1 MSLNGLDNSEVLD
14 AFQAAGAEPG
24 GWFLLKYT
32 SRDQVELLSTGVGG
46 IVELRTS
53 IEEYDDESPLY
64 GYIKYRR
71 RNVVLKYLPEDSS
84 RLIQA
89 RVAVHFNFVCER
101 FSPYHTIFEFDSAT
115 ALTDTKLS
123 AACSLHTA
131 SGSTASSTSSRKK
144 RLVEIAEEDEDDQ
157 PASKRKSVTADAL
170 PPKTPIEPS
179 WNLDPVTLNA
189 DLASSPEQSKFSA
202 QDTTEPPT
210 FIGVDGRPST
220 SDSHDRSLSS
230 SSSYPHGKPKVKL
243 GPRPSLDVNV
253 RPQTAGNFRPVS
265 AIPAGYKLF
274 GKGGKRTKSRES
286 NNLVSPQEEIASMDF
301 GVAEGD
307 DASKENTDPA
317 LTSSETALKPTKKI
331 SPEKAR
337 LKKAMQLREKKRLA
351 AEKAAQEQGDN
362 VAPDVVEAEAEPA
375 EHVHVDNV
383 ESIKSAADHGHGP
396 VETLASETTDVF
408 VDAHS
413 NTSLADQ
420 ASEATATDSH
430 PPSPALGDS
439 ETAHSTRASSISENT
454 EETIQEKEEA
464 GETTPQQKEADALA
478 EVAALPEKDLTHMT
492 TQDHIK
498 ATEVALFGSS
508 SLDADATE
516 EPVAIPISR
525 FSTNNSASLPV
536 EEPAE
541 PSTDKDKEGAKE
553 EEQHAGEPVG
563 QAVPPQ
569 VSAQDLLAA
578 TRAAAEP
585 CIETS
590 TAEPIQSPLST
601 DALAT
606 FGETV
611 SLDAKSEIKESTTEA
626 KAQESSI
633 ALSEKEAA
641 EPEEK
646 TAESKKETAESKKE
660 TNESKK
666 ETNESKKETNE
677 IEKEKRK
684 GLVEPIQ
691 TTGID
696 KQVNQNRTSTATAV
710 LEVADA
716 KSTMIATPVT
726 PVTPEG
732 GLAALPLS
740 TKTTPQPFAVRTVSN
755 PVRSSLMPPPDASQS
770 SARSMSS
777 GAAYLHKITQQQQT
791 NTNLA
796 SKSNVGSSISQRIK
810 ALEMLSA
817 SSGTETRPVSRE
829 RPQSTFFSVKKSEPL
844 RAPSVIERAS
854 SLRMATPPS
863 RDGSDSSPETG
874 RPQRGRSGSISNRL
888 SMFQPSPDSSRGAPE
903 SISVTAKIVRDPEQH
918 MKEPP
923 RDASGFNPLDL
934 KQSPLFVSHQ
944 KPTQDISTASIDTSI
959 DSFKDDAR
967 RASVNIVRG
976 LMKDKQTTS
985 ADSVSARSPPPAN
998 GSFSPRMS
1006 FSSRR
1011 STGKESEEAQS
1022 SDQND
1027 HSASEDKSTDNKLSR
1042 ASRFMRRLSNLSGT
1056 RSKTNLTPT
1065 LKSPLAHN
1073 EDQRAEAF
1081 RPSTTGTSPWI
1092 VTYLGDVNVQ
1102 FPDNLLWKRR
1112 NICIDSQGFLV
1123 LSALPAPSSRA
1134 AQGTKRYHLSEF
1146 RPPYCPDVEVQE
1158 LPNSVVLDFIEGT
1171 SLQLACEDRAGQV
1184 SVLNDL
1190 SDAHSKH
1197 AAQFGQ

>member
-46 IVELRTS
+46 IVELRTR

-210 FIGVDGRPST
+210 FIGVDERPST

-230 SSSYPHGKPKVKL
+230 SSSYPYGKPKVKL

-362 VAPDVVEAEAEPA
+362 VAPDIVEAEAEPA
-375 EHVHVDNV
+375 EHVHINNV

-396 VETLASETTDVF
+396 VEALASETTDVF

-478 EVAALPEKDLTHMT
+478 EVAALPEKDVTHMT

-541 PSTDKDKEGAKE
+541 PSTDEDKEGAKE
-553 EEQHAGEPVG
+553 GEQQEQHAGEPVG
-563 QAVPPQ
+563 QAVTPQ

-585 CIETS
+585 CVETS

-646 TAESKKETAESKKE
+646 TAESKKETTEP
-660 TNESKK
+660 
-666 ETNESKKETNE
+666 
-677 IEKEKRK
+677 EKEKRK

-726 PVTPEG
+726 PVTPEV
-732 GLAALPLS
+732 GLAALPLC

-777 GAAYLHKITQQQQT
+777 GAAFLHKITQQQQT

-903 SISVTAKIVRDPEQH
+903 SISVTAKIVRDPEH

-1027 HSASEDKSTDNKLSR
+1027 SHSASEDKSTDNKLSR

-1092 VTYLGDVNVQ
+1092 VSYLGDVNVQ

-1158 LPNSVVLDFIEGT
+1158 LPNSVVLDFVEGT

>member
-1 MSLNGLDNSEVLD
+1 MSLNGLDEPQVTE
-14 AFQAAGAEPG
+14 AFQTAAAEPG

-32 SRDQVELLSTGVGG
+32 SRDEVQLLSTGAGG
-46 IVELRTS
+46 IAELRTS
-53 IEEYDDESPLY
+53 IEEYDEDSPLY

-101 FSPYHTIFEFDSAT
+101 FSPYDTVFEIDSAT

-170 PPKTPIEPS
+170 PPKTPVDPN
-179 WNLDPVTLNA
+179 WNRNPVTLNA

-202 QDTTEPPT
+202 QDTAEPPT
-210 FIGVDGRPST
+210 FVGADERPST

-230 SSSYPHGKPKVKL
+230 SSSYPYGKPKVKL
-243 GPRPSLDVNV
+243 GPRPSLDVNI

-274 GKGGKRTKSRES
+274 GKGGKRNKSRES
-286 NNLVSPQEEIASMDF
+286 NNLVSPQEEIAALDF
-301 GVAEGD
+301 GVAPEVD
-307 DASKENTDPA
+307 DATKENTDPTLA
-317 LTSSETALKPTKKI
+317 PSSSQTTLKPAKKI

-351 AEKAAQEQGDN
+351 AQKVAQEGDD
-362 VAPDVVEAEAEPA
+362 AATPTDTIEAETEEETVEDAPLGDDDLSQAAGGPSPEETPA
-375 EHVHVDNV
+375 RE
-383 ESIKSAADHGHGP
+383 AAD
-396 VETLASETTDVF
+396 LYA
-408 VDAHS
+408 DAQS

-430 PPSPALGDS
+430 PASPALEDS
-439 ETAHSTRASSISENT
+439 ETADSTKASSISDAT
-454 EETIQEKEEA
+454 DETVHEKEEA

-478 EVAALPEKDLTHMT
+478 RVAALPDKDLTHMT
-492 TQDHIK
+492 TQDHIR
-498 ATEVALFGSS
+498 ATEAALFGSP
-508 SLDADATE
+508 DVDTDATE
-516 EPVAIPISR
+516 EPVAIPISK
-525 FSTNNSASLPV
+525 FSTNNSGSAPIEESTEQSA
-536 EEPAE
+536 EEPKAE
-541 PSTDKDKEGAKE
+541 VKEVEK
-553 EEQHAGEPVG
+553 HAGELTG
-563 QAVPPQ
+563 QDVAPQ
-569 VSAQDLLAA
+569 PSAQDLIAA
-578 TRAAAEP
+578 TRAAAETP
-585 CIETS
+585 AAEVTQSPLATLTLITSDPPAPATSKEHATATTQHEVKESSTEVNVEAKNTPRIETE
-590 TAEPIQSPLST
+590 TAEP
-601 DALAT
+601 
-606 FGETV
+606 V
-611 SLDAKSEIKESTTEA
+611 
-626 KAQESSI
+626 
-633 ALSEKEAA
+633 
-641 EPEEK
+641 
-646 TAESKKETAESKKE
+646 
-660 TNESKK
+660 
-666 ETNESKKETNE
+666 
-677 IEKEKRK
+677 KEKRK
-684 GLVEPIQ
+684 GLVEPIR

-696 KQVNQNRTSTATAV
+696 EQ
-710 LEVADA
+710 ADA
-716 KSTMIATPVT
+716 SRTPTAASVIAETGANPSIIATPVT
-726 PVTPEG
+726 PITPDSG
-732 GLAALPLS
+732 VMAMRPS
-740 TKTTPQPFAVRTVSN
+740 TATNPQPFAVRTVSN
-755 PVRSSLMPPPDASQS
+755 PVRGNLISPSDASQS
-770 SARSMSS
+770 SVRSMSS
-777 GAAYLHKITQQQQT
+777 GAAYLNKINQQQQQ
-791 NTNLA
+791 NNANLS

-817 SSGTETRPVSRE
+817 NSGAEGRPASRE

-854 SLRMATPPS
+854 SLRMAAPPS
-863 RDGSDSSPETG
+863 RDGSDSSPETS

-888 SMFQPSPDSSRGAPE
+888 SMFQPSPSDSSRGAPE
-903 SISVTAKIVRDPEQH
+903 SISVMAKIVRDPDQQAN
-918 MKEPP
+918 EPH

-944 KPTQDISTASIDTSI
+944 KPTQDFSTASIDTVT
-959 DSFKDDAR
+959 DSSKDDGR
-967 RASVNIVRG
+967 RSSVSLVRG
-976 LMKDKQTTS
+976 LRKDRRTISTDPVP
-985 ADSVSARSPPPAN
+985 ATSPPPAN

-1011 STGKESEEAQS
+1011 STGKESEEPQSPDLNDALSGGEEKS
-1022 SDQND
+1022 SD
-1027 HSASEDKSTDNKLSR
+1027 SKLSR
-1042 ASRFMRRLSNLSGT
+1042 ATRFMRRLSNLSGT
-1056 RSKTNLTPT
+1056 RAKTTPSPT
-1065 LKSPLAHN
+1065 VKSPLAPN
-1073 EDQRAEAF
+1073 EDLRVEAS

-1092 VTYLGDVNVQ
+1092 VSYLGDVNVQ

-1112 NICIDSQGFLV
+1112 NMCIDSQGFLV

-1158 LPNSVVLDFIEGT
+1158 LPNSVVLDFVEGT
-1171 SLQLACEDRAGQV
+1171 SLQLACEDRTGQV

-1190 SDAHSKH
+1190 TDAHSKH

>member
-1 MSLNGLDNSEVLD
+1 MSLNGLDDPKVAD
-14 AFQAAGAEPG
+14 AFQTAGAEPG

-32 SRDQVELLSTGVGG
+32 RRDEVEILGTGAGG
-46 IVELRTS
+46 IAELRTS
-53 IEEYDDESPLY
+53 IEGYTQESPLY

-101 FSPYHTIFEFDSAT
+101 FSPYDTIFEIDSAT

-170 PPKTPIEPS
+170 PPKTPVDPS
-179 WNLDPVTLNA
+179 WNRDPVTLNA

-202 QDTTEPPT
+202 QDTAEPPT
-210 FIGVDGRPST
+210 FVGVDERPST
-220 SDSHDRSLSS
+220 SDSYDRSLSS
-230 SSSYPHGKPKVKL
+230 SSSYPYGKPKVKL

-286 NNLVSPQEEIASMDF
+286 NILVSPQEEVPSMDF
-301 GVAEGD
+301 TVASEPD

-317 LTSSETALKPTKKI
+317 LTLSNPETTLKPTKKI

-351 AEKAAQEQGDN
+351 AEKAAQEEDDAA
-362 VAPDVVEAEAEPA
+362 VATDTVEAQVQAEAAGDAPA
-375 EHVHVDNV
+375 DN
-383 ESIKSAADHGHGP
+383 EILAQPALGHP
-396 VETLASETTDVF
+396 TVETPADEAVDLY
-408 VDAHS
+408 VDANS
-413 NTSLADQ
+413 TASLADQ
-420 ASEATATDSH
+420 VSEATATDSH
-430 PPSPALGDS
+430 PASPGLADS
-439 ETAHSTRASSISENT
+439 ETADSTKASSISEGT
-454 EETIQEKEEA
+454 DETVVEKEEA

-478 EVAALPEKDLTHMT
+478 QVAALPEKDLRHMT

-498 ATEVALFGSS
+498 ATEAALFGSS
-508 SLDADATE
+508 DVDTDATE
-516 EPVAIPISR
+516 EPVAIPVPA
-525 FSTNNSASLPV
+525 FSTNNSDSPPV
-536 EEPAE
+536 DKTAE
-541 PSTDKDKEGAKE
+541 PSPEEAKE
-553 EEQHAGEPVG
+553 EVKEAEQPAADKPADPSPAA
-563 QAVPPQ
+563 QP
-569 VSAQDLLAA
+569 SAHDLLAA

-585 CIETS
+585 CIGTPS
-590 TAEPIQSPLST
+590 VKVTHSPLAT
-601 DALAT
+601 PALAT
-606 FGETV
+606 SNEVITV
-611 SLDAKSEIKESTTEA
+611 
-626 KAQESSI
+626 
-633 ALSEKEAA
+633 AA
-641 EPEEK
+641 EPAKENF
-646 TAESKKETAESKKE
+646 AESKSESGNIAEVKTEPAEPAEPAEPVAPVAPVEPAEPVAPVAPAKPAE
-660 TNESKK
+660 PA
-666 ETNESKKETNE
+666 
-677 IEKEKRK
+677 KEKRK

-696 KQVNQNRTSTATAV
+696 NQVGANRPSTTAAV
-710 LEVADA
+710 IAEEDTNL
-716 KSTMIATPVT
+716 SITATPVT

-732 GLAALPLS
+732 GLAALPPS
-740 TKTTPQPFAVRTVSN
+740 TSTTPQPFAVRTVSN
-755 PVRSSLMPPPDASQS
+755 PVRGNLKPPSDVSQS
-770 SARSMSS
+770 SVRSMSS
-777 GAAYLHKITQQQQT
+777 GAAYLHKINQQQT
-791 NTNLA
+791 NANLS

-817 SSGTETRPVSRE
+817 SSGSEIRPVSRE

-844 RAPSVIERAS
+844 RAPSVVERAS
-854 SLRMATPPS
+854 SLRMTAPPS
-863 RDGSDSSPETG
+863 RDGSDSSPETN

-888 SMFQPSPDSSRGAPE
+888 SMFQPSPDSTRGAPE
-903 SISVTAKIVRDPEQH
+903 SISVTAKIVRDPDQH
-918 MKEPP
+918 VNEPP
-923 RDASGFNPLDL
+923 RDVLGFNPLDL

-944 KPTQDISTASIDTSI
+944 KPTQDSNTTSIEPPIDSLKDEGRRSSVNLVRTLRKDKRTISTEPVPA
-959 DSFKDDAR
+959 A
-967 RASVNIVRG
+967 
-976 LMKDKQTTS
+976 
-985 ADSVSARSPPPAN
+985 SPPPAN

-1022 SDQND
+1022 PDSND
-1027 HSASEDKSTDNKLSR
+1027 TLSGGEDKSNDGKLSR
-1042 ASRFMRRLSNLSGT
+1042 ASRFMRRLSNLSGA
-1056 RSKTNLTPT
+1056 RGKTILPPAI
-1065 LKSPLAHN
+1065 KSPLAHN
-1073 EDQRAEAF
+1073 EDQRLEAS

-1092 VTYLGDVNVQ
+1092 VSYLGDVNVQ

-1112 NICIDSQGFLV
+1112 NLCIDSQGFLV

-1158 LPNSVVLDFIEGT
+1158 LPNSVVLDFVEGT
-1171 SLQLACEDRAGQV
+1171 SLQLACEDRTGQV

>member
-1 MSLNGLDNSEVLD
+1 MSLNGLDNPKVTE
-14 AFQAAGAEPG
+14 AFQTAAAEPG

-32 SRDQVELLSTGVGG
+32 SRDEVELLGVGAGG
-46 IVELRTS
+46 ITELRTS
-53 IEEYDDESPLY
+53 IEEYDEDTPLY

-101 FSPYHTIFEFDSAT
+101 FSPYDTIFEIDSAST
-115 ALTDTKLS
+115 LTDTKLS

-157 PASKRKSVTADAL
+157 PASKRKSVTADAP
-170 PPKTPIEPS
+170 PPKTPVDSS
-179 WNLDPVTLNA
+179 WNTDPVTLNA

-210 FIGVDGRPST
+210 FVGADERPST
-220 SDSHDRSLSS
+220 SDSYDRSLSS
-230 SSSYPHGKPKVKL
+230 ASSFPYGKPKVKL

-274 GKGGKRTKSRES
+274 GKGSKRNKSRES
-286 NNLVSPQEEIASMDF
+286 NTLASPQEEVASMDF
-301 GVAEGD
+301 AVAADPD

-317 LTSSETALKPTKKI
+317 LTPSNSEATLKTTKKI

-351 AEKAAQEQGDN
+351 AEKAAQTEGD
-362 VAPDVVEAEAEPA
+362 AADTAEAEVEAEAIEDALHGNDESA
-375 EHVHVDNV
+375 EIAVD
-383 ESIKSAADHGHGP
+383 GP
-396 VETLASETTDVF
+396 SVETPENEATDLK
-408 VDAHS
+408 VDAQLAV
-413 NTSLADQ
+413 SLADE

-430 PPSPALGDS
+430 PASPALGDS
-439 ETAHSTRASSISENT
+439 ETADSTKASSISEGT
-454 EETIQEKEEA
+454 DETVREKEDT
-464 GETTPQQKEADALA
+464 GDTTPQQKEADALA
-478 EVAALPEKDLTHMT
+478 EVAALPEKDLSHMT

-498 ATEVALFGSS
+498 ATEAALFGAPDV
-508 SLDADATE
+508 DADVE
-516 EPVAIPISR
+516 EPVPIPISK
-525 FSTNNSASLPV
+525 FSTNNSSSLAT
-536 EEPAE
+536 EEAMEPA
-541 PSTDKDKEGAKE
+541 TDEAKDRVKES
-553 EEQHAGEPVG
+553 AGEPEEF
-563 QAVPPQ
+563 AVEPADQ
-569 VSAQDLLAA
+569 VSAPQPSAQEVLAA

-585 CIETS
+585 SVETPAAELVQSSLAAPAPATPEEVAPIAIES
-590 TAEPIQSPLST
+590 KVKEAPAELKS
-601 DALAT
+601 DA
-606 FGETV
+606 
-611 SLDAKSEIKESTTEA
+611 SNTTEPEPVT
-626 KAQESSI
+626 AQPQM
-633 ALSEKEAA
+633 
-641 EPEEK
+641 EPTEP
-646 TAESKKETAESKKE
+646 A
-660 TNESKK
+660 
-666 ETNESKKETNE
+666 
-677 IEKEKRK
+677 KEKRK
-684 GLVEPIQ
+684 GLVDPIQ

-696 KQVNQNRTSTATAV
+696 TQ
-710 LEVADA
+710 ADA
-716 KSTMIATPVT
+716 NQTPTAAAVMAEAGANPSITATPVT

-732 GLAALPLS
+732 GLASLPPS
-740 TKTTPQPFAVRTVSN
+740 AITTPQPHAVRTVSN
-755 PVRSSLMPPPDASQS
+755 PVRGSLVPPVDTSQS

-777 GAAYLHKITQQQQT
+777 GAAYLHKISQQQQS
-791 NTNLA
+791 NASLS

-817 SSGTETRPVSRE
+817 SSGTEVRPASRE

-854 SLRMATPPS
+854 SLRMTAPPS

-874 RPQRGRSGSISNRL
+874 RTQRARSGSISNRL
-888 SMFQPSPDSSRGAPE
+888 SMFQPSPDSRGGPE
-903 SISVTAKIVRDPEQH
+903 SISVTAKIVRDHDQRVN
-918 MKEPP
+918 EPS
-923 RDASGFNPLDL
+923 RDVSGFNPLDL

-944 KPTQDISTASIDTSI
+944 KPVQEFSTASIDSSA
-959 DSFKDDAR
+959 DSFKDDR
-967 RASVNIVRG
+967 RPSVSIVRG
-976 LMKDKQTTS
+976 LRKEKRTISTDPVPTT
-985 ADSVSARSPPPAN
+985 SPPPAN

-1006 FSSRR
+1006 FSSSRR

-1022 SDQND
+1022 PDAND
-1027 HSASEDKSTDNKLSR
+1027 SHSGSEEKSNDGKRSR
-1042 ASRFMRRLSNLSGT
+1042 ASRFMRRLSTLSGT
-1056 RSKTNLTPT
+1056 RSKTALPPSV
-1065 LKSPLAHN
+1065 KSPLVQN
-1073 EDQRAEAF
+1073 EEQRAEAS

-1092 VTYLGDVNVQ
+1092 VSYLGDVNVQ

-1112 NICIDSQGFLV
+1112 NLCIDSQGFLV

-1158 LPNSVVLDFIEGT
+1158 LPNSVVLDFVEGT
-1171 SLQLACEDRAGQV
+1171 SLQLACEDRTGQV

-1197 AAQFGQ
+1197 AEQFGQ

>member
-1 MSLNGLDNSEVLD
+1 MSLNGLDNPDVLN

-170 PPKTPIEPS
+170 PPKTPVEPS

-189 DLASSPEQSKFSA
+189 DLASSPDQSKFSA

-210 FIGVDGRPST
+210 FVGADERPST

-230 SSSYPHGKPKVKL
+230 SSSYPYGKPKVKL

-286 NNLVSPQEEIASMDF
+286 NNLVSPQEEVASMDF

-307 DASKENTDPA
+307 DVSKENTDPA

-362 VAPDVVEAEAEPA
+362 VAPDAVEAEAEPA
-375 EHVHVDNV
+375 DGAHLDNVKSIKAAADHGNV
-383 ESIKSAADHGHGP
+383 ESIEAAAGHGP
-396 VETLASETTDVF
+396 VEIPASETTDVF
-408 VDAHS
+408 VDAQS

-478 EVAALPEKDLTHMT
+478 EVAALPEQDLTHMT

-498 ATEVALFGSS
+498 ATEVALFGPSN
-508 SLDADATE
+508 LDTDATE

-525 FSTNNSASLPV
+525 FSTNNSGSLTI

-541 PSTDKDKEGAKE
+541 PSTDEDKEEAKE
-553 EEQHAGEPVG
+553 QKQHASEAVS
-563 QAVPPQ
+563 QATPPQ

-585 CIETS
+585 CVDTS
-590 TAEPIQSPLST
+590 AAEPIQSPLPAHAVA
-601 DALAT
+601 AL
-606 FGETV
+606 GETV
-611 SLDAKSEIKESTTEA
+611 SVDAKSEAKETTTEA
-626 KAQESSI
+626 EAEEDSI
-633 ALSEKEAA
+633 AVSKKEAA
-641 EPEEK
+641 EPEEE
-646 TAESKKETAESKKE
+646 TAKAKKETAEP
-660 TNESKK
+660 
-666 ETNESKKETNE
+666 
-677 IEKEKRK
+677 EKERRK
-684 GLVEPIQ
+684 GLIEPIQ

-696 KQVNQNRTSTATAV
+696 KQVNQNRMPTAAAV

-716 KSTMIATPVT
+716 KPTMSATPVT

-863 RDGSDSSPETG
+863 RDGSDSSPETS

-888 SMFQPSPDSSRGAPE
+888 SMFQPSPESSRGAPE

-918 MKEPP
+918 LKEPS

-985 ADSVSARSPPPAN
+985 TDSVSARSPPTAN

-1022 SDQND
+1022 PDQND
-1027 HSASEDKSTDNKLSR
+1027 SHSASEDKPTDNKLSR

-1056 RSKTNLTPT
+1056 RGKTNLTPT

-1092 VTYLGDVNVQ
+1092 VSYLGDVNVQ

-1112 NICIDSQGFLV
+1112 NMCIDSQGFLV

-1158 LPNSVVLDFIEGT
+1158 LPNSVVLDFVEGT